1 LDSFQNSADFQY
13 DRLGRLTFDGRGNW
27 HYDYDPAGNRVRERD
42 SDSGDTSYSYEDFSN
57 RMDSRGN
64 QPVTRDAAGNSL
76 SDARRSYQYN
86 AMNRL
91 SQVTMNS
98 GAVLASYQYNYKG
111 ERVHKQVS
119 GSIQFDTRYVYG
131 QDGELLGEYGASGN
145 RIREY
150 VYFRNNGI
158 NELIAFIESD
168 GSILYVYTDHLH
180 TPRVVTDDSGKTVW
194 RWISDVFG
202 STLPNEDPDGDG
214 VETILN
220 HRFPGQ
226 YYDVESGLH
235 YNYFRYY
242 DPETGRYITSDPIG
256 LQGGLN
262 TYTYVGNNPM
272 AYIDPAGLEII
283 GEWVKKGIPE
293 ITEVDIVWGNARR
306 PDNWWKFWEHGYT
319 YRSMEHAVDVRV
331 GYSWDIQCFDT
342 CNDDSWNIDGGLS
355 ESFRVYVPVFTPIH
369 PRVSRYTSIANPA
382 YNLLIKPAINDTL
395 EKAGEMARLFYSN
408 MTASE
413 VCNLIQKGR

>member
-1 LDSFQNSADFQY
+1 
-13 DRLGRLTFDGRGNW
+13 
-27 HYDYDPAGNRVRERD
+27 
-42 SDSGDTSYSYEDFSN
+42 
-57 RMDSRGN
+57 
-64 QPVTRDAAGNSL
+64 
-76 SDARRSYQYN
+76 
-86 AMNRL
+86 
-91 SQVTMNS
+91 
-98 GAVLASYQYNYKG
+98 
-111 ERVHKQVS
+111 
-119 GSIQFDTRYVYG
+119 
-131 QDGELLGEYGASGN
+131 
-145 RIREY
+145 
-150 VYFRNNGI
+150 
-158 NELIAFIESD
+158 
-168 GSILYVYTDHLH
+168 
-180 TPRVVTDDSGKTVW
+180 
-194 RWISDVFG
+194 
-202 STLPNEDPDGDG
+202 
-214 VETILN
+214 
-220 HRFPGQ
+220 
-226 YYDVESGLH
+226 
-235 YNYFRYY
+235 
-242 DPETGRYITSDPIG
+242 
-256 LQGGLN
+256 
-262 TYTYVGNNPM
+262 M